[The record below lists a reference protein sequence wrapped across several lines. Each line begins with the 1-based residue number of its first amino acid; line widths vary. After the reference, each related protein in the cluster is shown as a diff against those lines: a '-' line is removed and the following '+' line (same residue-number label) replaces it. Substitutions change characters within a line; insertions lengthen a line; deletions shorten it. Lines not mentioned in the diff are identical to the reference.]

1 MKGRKMEEIMMSPSV
16 KKEEYPKQQNF
27 LGAILDI
34 NAGHKVTKV
43 EWDNKE
49 EYGFMKDEIVSIHRN
64 GKDHGWL
71 ISKADIEGEDWFRLE
86 DK

>member
-16 KKEEYPKQQNF
+16 KKEEYPVVMGF
-27 LGAILDI
+27 YGAILSIVDGKKI
-34 NAGHKVTKV
+34 TKL

-49 EYGFMKDEIVSIHRN
+49 EYGFMKDEILSIHRN

-71 ISKADIEGEDWFRLE
+71 VSLADVSGEDYVE
-86 DK
+86 VK